1 MGMWAK
7 GAELRR
13 LLLADWQNM
22 PIQSCMDAID
32 ARIIRALQRDG
43 RLTNLELAEEVGLS
57 PSPCLRRVRNLEAA
71 GVIQGYTA
79 LVDQKAC
86 GYPITCLVRIRLAN
100 HSQENVQAFERK
112 IAETDAILDCYL
124 MTGGADYEL
133 RIVARSLDDY
143 EQLVRHT
150 IQKLPGIAS
159 IETSFAYGVVK
170 KSRILPVRVEK
181 GT

>member
-1 MGMWAK
+1 MA
-7 GAELRR
+7 L
-13 LLLADWQNM
+13 
-22 PIQSCMDAID
+22 MDSID
-32 ARIIRALQRDG
+32 AKIVRALQQDG
-43 RLTNLELAEEVGLS
+43 RLTNLELAEKVGLS

-86 GYPITCLVRIRLAN
+86 GYPITCLVRIRLAQ
-100 HSQENVQAFERK
+100 HSQETVRAFEKK
-112 IAETDAILDCYL
+112 IAETDAVLDCYL

-143 EQLVRHT
+143 EHLVRET

-159 IETSFAYGVVK
+159 IETAFAYGVVK
-170 KSRILPVRVEK
+170 KSRILPVIAEK
-181 GT
+181 GA

>member
-1 MGMWAK
+1 LGAK
-7 GAELRR
+7 LRHFK
-13 LLLADWQNM
+13 LVYWQDM
-22 PIQSCMDAID
+22 LILSSMDAID
-32 ARIIRALQRDG
+32 AKIVRALQQDG
-43 RLTNLELAEEVGLS
+43 RLTNLELAEAVGLS

-71 GVIQGYTA
+71 GVIQGYSA

-100 HSQENVQAFERK
+100 HSQENVQAFEKK

-143 EQLVRHT
+143 EQLVRQT

-170 KSRILPVRVEK
+170 KSRVLPVLAEK
-181 GT
+181 GA

>member
-1 MGMWAK
+1 
-7 GAELRR
+7 
-13 LLLADWQNM
+13 
-22 PIQSCMDAID
+22 MDAID
-32 ARIIRALQRDG
+32 TKIIRALQRDG

-57 PSPCLRRVRNLEAA
+57 PSPCLRRVRNLEAE
-71 GVIQGYTA
+71 GVILGYSA

-100 HSQENVQAFERK
+100 HAQEAVQAFEQK
-112 IAETDAILDCYL
+112 IADTDAILDCYL

-133 RIVARSLDDY
+133 RVVARSLEDY
-143 EQLVRHT
+143 EHLVRHT

-170 KSRILPVRVEK
+170 KSRILPVLTEK
-181 GT
+181 GA

>member
-1 MGMWAK
+1 MGVWAK

-13 LLLADWQNM
+13 IMLVNWHNM
-22 PIQSCMDAID
+22 PIVALMDAID

-100 HSQENVQAFERK
+100 HSQENVQAFEKK

-124 MTGGADYEL
+124 MTGGPIMSCESLPAAST
-133 RIVARSLDDY
+133 ITSSWCATRSRNCP
-143 EQLVRHT
+143 ESPR
-150 IQKLPGIAS
+150 
-159 IETSFAYGVVK
+159 
-170 KSRILPVRVEK
+170 SRPVSPMAW
-181 GT
+181 

>member
-1 MGMWAK
+1 MAPILGAK
-7 GAELRR
+7 LRR
-13 LLLADWQNM
+13 LGLVNWQNV
-22 PIQSCMDAID
+22 PIICSMDAID
-32 ARIIRALQRDG
+32 AKIVRALQQDG
-43 RLTNLELAEEVGLS
+43 RLTNLELAEAAGLS

-71 GVIQGYTA
+71 GVIQGYSA

-100 HSQENVQAFERK
+100 HSQENVQAFEKK

-143 EQLVRHT
+143 EQLVRQT

-170 KSRILPVRVEK
+170 KSRVLPVLAEK
-181 GT
+181 GA